1 MGKNLTDDS
10 KEAPIV
16 TTPHLDK
23 GSKKISKN
31 PLRKMSS
38 LGDILFD
45 DKFHK
50 IFQNAR
56 LIEEDLVNKV

>member
-10 KEAPIV
+10 KEAPLV

-23 GSKKISKN
+23 GSKKITKN

-38 LGDILFD
+38 LGDMLFD
-45 DKFHK
+45 DKFYK
-50 IFQNAR
+50 IF
-56 LIEEDLVNKV
+56 